1 MSHLTIPKYELFEVY
16 FENLGA
22 QNIFI
27 SLKKKKDVFIYVST
41 LLLSADT
48 PEEGGH
54 QIPLQMVVIHLVV
67 AGSQTQD
74 LWESIETISNFG
86 GTRN

>member
-1 MSHLTIPKYELFEVY
+1 M
-16 FENLGA
+16 
-22 QNIFI
+22 
-27 SLKKKKDVFIYVST
+27 YVST